1 MTQEQTPRR
10 AKHLMDPSAPRQVST
25 PEERARLAHVQRV
38 VMSVLVGTTILHLSV
53 GLVIGATF
61 IDASE
66 TVARVGLCVLGGL
79 FGVVAV
85 AAAFAIHRRSLYSP
99 WVALG
104 LLPGVVG
111 LVLVL

>member
-1 MTQEQTPRR
+1 MTQEPTQRR
-10 AKHLMDPSAPRQVST
+10 AKHLIDPAAPRKVST
-25 PEERARLAHVQRV
+25 AAERERLAHVQRV
-38 VMSVLVGTTILHLSV
+38 VMSVLVGTTIFHLSV

-61 IDASE
+61 VDEAA

-85 AAAFAIHRRSLYSP
+85 SAVLAIHRRSLYSP
-99 WVALG
+99 WIALG

-111 LVLVL
+111 LFLVL

>member
-1 MTQEQTPRR
+1 VTQEQTPRR
-10 AKHLMDPSAPRQVST
+10 AKHLIDPTAPRKVST
-25 PEERARLAHVQRV
+25 AAERERLAHVQRV

-61 IDASE
+61 VDADE

-85 AAAFAIHRRSLYSP
+85 SAAFAIHRRSLYSP

-104 LLPGVVG
+104 LVPGVVG